1 MNIVGQ
7 THTAI
12 ALSTLIPSAVETGV
26 DANCLSVSVSGLQ
39 LDSRQVVSGDLFC
52 ALFGKNHDA
61 RDYIDIAISNGAAAV
76 LADEGDRCH
85 GVKWVGV
92 VPVIAVSG
100 LRAKLGEIAARF
112 YGYPSQ
118 SMHIVGVTGTNG
130 KTSCTQFIAQIL
142 HKLDKSCGI
151 IGTLGCGVYPDLHDT
166 GFTTPDALV
175 LQAVL
180 ADLRGSNTS
189 IVAMEASSQ
198 GLHQHRLTGVEFHT
212 AVFTNLTRDHL
223 DYHGTMAAYAESK
236 RRLFEN
242 PALKVGIVNIDD
254 THAAVMLN
262 ALPRCARSYT
272 YSINNR
278 LANVHV
284 NNLVFRA
291 DGFDASLTTPWGQGE
306 ISSHLLGTFNLSN
319 ILAAVC
325 GVMTLPGDFRL
336 GDVLNAAS
344 LLVPVEG
351 RMAVVGT
358 RSGVTA
364 VVDYA
369 HTPDGLKN
377 ALQAVREHTSGKVWC
392 VFGCGGNRDQGKR
405 PLMAEVAEL
414 LADKV
419 IVTDDNP
426 RLENADDIVRQIMF
440 GFSHREQVIIERDRA
455 VAIALAI
462 AGAHDGDVVLVAG
475 KGHESYQDV
484 GGQRLAF
491 SDIEQ
496 ARLALNR
503 RPPAVATELKEGGAS

>member
-1 MNIVGQ
+1 MNIVGK
-7 THTAI
+7 THSMI
-12 ALSTLIPSAVETGV
+12 ALSALIPSAAEAAIDT
-26 DANCLSVSVSGLQ
+26 DCLSVSVSGLQ
-39 LDSRQVVSGDLFC
+39 LDSRQVKAGDLFC

-61 RDYIDIAISNGAAAV
+61 RDYIDVAISNGAAAV
-76 LADEGDRCH
+76 LADEGDKCH
-85 GVKWVGV
+85 GVKWVGA
-92 VPVIAVSG
+92 VPVIAISG
-100 LRAKLGEIAARF
+100 LRAKLGDIAARF
-112 YGYPSQ
+112 YGHPSQ
-118 SMHIVGVTGTNG
+118 SMHVVGVTGTNG

-142 HKLDKSCGI
+142 LKLDESCGI
-151 IGTLGCGVYPDLHDT
+151 IGTLGCGVYPDLYDT

-175 LQAVL
+175 LQSVL
-180 ADLRGSNTS
+180 AGLRSGNTT

-198 GLHQHRLTGVEFHT
+198 GLHQYRLAGVDFHT

-242 PALKVGIVNIDD
+242 PSLKVGIVNIDD

-262 ALPRCARSYT
+262 ALPRGARSFT

-284 NNLVFRA
+284 DNLVFRA
-291 DGFDASLTTPWGQGE
+291 DGFDASLTTPWGQGA

-319 ILAAVC
+319 VLAAVC
-325 GVMTLPGDFRL
+325 AVMTLPGDFSL
-336 GDVLNAAS
+336 QDVLSAAS
-344 LLVPVEG
+344 QLMPVEG

-377 ALQAVREHTSGKVWC
+377 ALQAVREHTGGKVWC

-405 PLMAEVAEL
+405 PLMAEVAEA

-440 GFSHREQVIIERDRA
+440 GFSCREQVIIERDRA
-455 VAIALAI
+455 SAIQMAI
-462 AGAHDGDVVLVAG
+462 SSAQHGDVVLIAG

-484 GGQRLAF
+484 GGQRMEF

-496 ARLALNR
+496 ARLALSQRLPMAARAQNEEV
-503 RPPAVATELKEGGAS
+503 PS

>member
-1 MNIVGQ
+1 MNIVGK
-7 THTAI
+7 THSTI
-12 ALSTLIPSAVETGV
+12 TLSMLIPSTAEAAIDT
-26 DANCLSVSVSGLQ
+26 DYLSVNVSGLQ
-39 LDSRQVVSGDLFC
+39 LDSRQVRSGDLFC

-76 LADEGDRCH
+76 LADEGDKCH
-85 GVKWVGV
+85 GVKWVGA
-92 VPVIAVSG
+92 VPVIAIGG
-100 LRAKLGEIAARF
+100 LRAKLGDIAARF
-112 YGYPSQ
+112 YGHPSQ
-118 SMHIVGVTGTNG
+118 SMHVIGVTGTNG
-130 KTSCTQFIAQIL
+130 KTSCTQFIAQL
-142 HKLDKSCGI
+142 LLKLDESCGI
-151 IGTLGCGVYPDLHDT
+151 IGTLGCGVYPDLYDT
-166 GFTTPDALV
+166 GFTTPDALI
-175 LQAVL
+175 LQSVL
-180 ADLRGSNTS
+180 AELRSSNIKT
-189 IVAMEASSQ
+189 VAMEASSQ
-198 GLHQHRLTGVEFHT
+198 GLHQYRLAGVDFHT

-284 NNLVFRA
+284 DNLVFRA
-291 DGFDASLTTPWGQGE
+291 DGFDARLTTPWGQGA

-325 GVMTLPGDFRL
+325 AVMTLPGDFKL
-336 GDVLNAAS
+336 QDVLGAAS
-344 LLVPVEG
+344 QLMPVKG

-377 ALQAVREHTSGKVWC
+377 ALQAVREHTGGNVWC

-405 PLMAEVAEL
+405 PLMAEVAES

-440 GFSHREQVIIERDRA
+440 GFSRREQVIIERDRA
-455 VAIALAI
+455 CAIQLAI
-462 AGAHDGDVVLVAG
+462 ANAQDGDVVLVAG
-475 KGHESYQDV
+475 KGHESYQDI
-484 GGQRLAF
+484 GGQRMAF

-496 ARLALNR
+496 AHLALNQR
-503 RPPAVATELKEGGAS
+503 MPMAATAHKEEVPS